1 MNHLTRAQFLRG
13 DWKDQPV
20 SPSVHTVARV
30 LSGCLA
36 HRGVFCRS
44 CADDCEPD
52 AIMFQPLVGGVAR
65 PTINPKR
72 CTGCGECRTSCPVKA
87 IVLIDRDVVGESI

>member
-1 MNHLTRAQFLRG
+1 MNHFTRAQFLRG

-20 SPSVHTVARV
+20 SPSVHAVARV

-36 HRGVFCRS
+36 HRGVLCRS

-65 PTINPKR
+65 PAINPKR

-87 IVLIDRDVVGESI
+87 IVLIDRDVVGELI

>member
-13 DWKDQPV
+13 NWKGQFV
-20 SPSVHTVARV
+20 SPSVDAVARV

-44 CADDCEPD
+44 CVDDCEPE
-52 AIMFQPLVGGVAR
+52 AIMFQPMVGSVAR
-65 PTINPKR
+65 PAINPKR
-72 CTGCGECRTSCPVKA
+72 CTGCGDCRSGCPVKA